1 MNQQAVS
8 RRSEILDIFLFF
20 VLSAFTAIF
29 AVSGYFKSSPFPEQ
43 FSFLCQ
49 HFRGILNLLMVVC
62 LLIYVFLFLFFIQRR
77 YLKTGKRISPW
88 LISIFLLFVILRG
101 FTDFSSPYEPFVE
114 TFVYPSTHQIYNIA
128 YQGITF
134 SDRIVN
140 FLCEVGIL
148 SFFLLPFTYLGD
160 LKKNYL
166 AGFFIGILFCLVLF
180 CLVCNIY
187 SYITEGKK
195 IIFNIKMMFFK
206 ESGDFYYISSFTSHK
221 NVYGFFLWI
230 GTLALLLLSILQEK
244 YMGLNLAL
252 MVYFLISAIIIKSRF
267 PIGLITLTILF
278 YLLYTAIAFHKK
290 NRSFSVFS
298 YSVLGMLSLFLIIIF
313 TFGKDTSLCQKVR
326 FLITDFTNL
335 RTIFSRKELTMRA
348 LSLINSPFHLFFGY
362 GKEQY
367 IYFFDRMG
375 VAIMSQDIVDLS
387 HNAFLDIIVSYG
399 ITGFLPILFINVSLV
414 LKNILLITR
423 RNWHG
428 IIYIF
433 FFLTITIYGFVE
445 SRALLGVEGSG
456 FFFLLIYLVPV
467 FIDASCLSGNS
478 CFDIY
483 HSLAMK
489 KVLTKK
495 LG

>member
-148 SFFLLPFTYLGD
+148 SFFLLPFTYIKGLNKEH
-160 LKKNYL
+160 LL
-166 AGFFIGILFCLVLF
+166 RFFLGILFTLVLF
-180 CLVCNIY
+180 CFICNIY
-187 SYITEGKK
+187 SYIKEGKD
-195 IIFNIKMMFFK
+195 IIFNIKMMFLK
-206 ESGDFYYISSFTSHK
+206 ENGNFRYISSFTSHK

-230 GTLALLLLSILQEK
+230 GTLSLFLLAVIQERYK
-244 YMGLNLAL
+244 GPNLAL

-267 PIGLITLTILF
+267 PVSLISLTIFF
-278 YLLYTAIAFHKK
+278 YLIFMAIGFHKK
-290 NRSFSVFS
+290 DYIFSVFC
-298 YSVLGMLSLFLIIIF
+298 YTILGLLFFSLILIFTLGRDTAIYRKITFLI
-313 TFGKDTSLCQKVR
+313 S
-326 FLITDFTNL
+326 DFTNL
-335 RTIFSRKELTMRA
+335 RTIFSRKELTLRA
-348 LSLINSPFHLFFGY
+348 LSLINSPYHFLLGY

-367 IYFFDRMG
+367 MYFFDQLG
-375 VAIMSQDIVDLS
+375 TAIMSQDIVDLA
-387 HNAFLDIIVSYG
+387 HNGFIDVIVSYG
-399 ITGFLPILFINVSLV
+399 ILGLIPIILV
-414 LKNILLITR
+414 NIYIFVRSIRLITK
-423 RNWHG
+423 RNYRG
-428 IIYIF
+428 IIYLFIF
-433 FFLTITIYGFVE
+433 STITFYGFVE
-445 SRALLGVEGSG
+445 SRILMGIEGSG
-456 FFFLLIYLVPV
+456 FFFFIIMLTPILIDDFRLTKAES
-467 FIDASCLSGNS
+467 IDR
-478 CFDIY
+478 Y
-483 HSLAMK
+483 HSMAMK
-489 KVLTKK
+489 KLLASKLT
-495 LG
+495 